1 MDKERQLI
9 VKTERMI
16 DDLKAVCGEYGLS
29 NTGNEYKI
37 IADSF
42 LYKYLNDKFLYEFKR
57 IDKNLSKDS
66 TTKEVEEEIMKLS
79 PAEMSKYRYG
89 LGANVAYIRKE
100 FLVSYLFNNKN
111 STTPKFFE
119 LFDNALDGISNDNI
133 DIFSVRTG
141 SKEKIKL
148 FSPISQYIIESNKK
162 NDFAKAIID
171 KLVEF
176 SFDEVFEEK
185 YDFFATIFEYL
196 IKDYNKDFGKY
207 AEYYTPNSIARIIA
221 KILVPD
227 TSKVRNVSIY
237 DPAAGSGTLLL
248 ALAHEI
254 GEEDCTLYTQDISQK
269 SNEFLRLNLILNNL
283 VHSLDNVVH
292 GNTLLNPA
300 HLNKEGNKLAQFDYI
315 VSNPPFK
322 TDFSDYRD
330 KLADDKY
337 SDRFFAGVPNI
348 PNEKVDSMAIYLTF
362 IQHIMYSLK
371 DNGKAAIVVP
381 TGFLTAK
388 NGIEYRI
395 REKIIDNNWLSGV
408 ISMPSNIFATTG
420 TNVSIMFID
429 KGKTDENCFL
439 MDATTLGTS
448 EKIGKIKKT
457 ILKPTEQ
464 KRIVEIFKN
473 KENVENISVLVKTEA
488 IKNNRCYF
496 NAGQYFDVQFD
507 TNIYNKG
514 LFNDSFAPIKE
525 NIKKIS
531 IDNEEYIG
539 DFISSLKKVS
549 FVTENVEMTYN
560 DILKQDIPT
569 NWEVKQIKDC
579 ILKIST
585 GLNPRDHFKLG
596 KGNIKYITVKN
607 LNTDDSIDFDNCDV
621 IDEEALQIV
630 HARSDISKGDILF
643 SSICPLGRCYLID
656 EKPKG
661 WDINESVFSI
671 RPNSDVVTPE
681 YLYLMF
687 KHPAIVKKLTNKS
700 TGSIFKGIRQDD
712 ILKLYIPIPDK
723 NTMNSISQE
732 LRKMIKLKRNIN
744 EINKQLDKSKDL
756 IIPLMMNGQIKIED

>member
-57 IDKNLSKDS
+57 IDKNLSKTS
-66 TTKEVEEEIMKLS
+66 TTKEVEEEIMKLT

-89 LGANVAYIRKE
+89 LGANVAFVRKE

-111 STTPKFFE
+111 STTPKFYE

-227 TSKVRNVSIY
+227 TEKVRNVSIY
-237 DPAAGSGTLLL
+237 DPSAGSGTLLL

-330 KLADDKY
+330 KLEDDKY
-337 SDRFFAGVPNI
+337 SDRFFAGVPKI
-348 PNEKVDSMAIYLTF
+348 PNKDKDKMPIYLLF
-362 IQHIMYSLK
+362 VQHILYSLK

-381 TGFLTAK
+381 TGFITAQS
-388 NGIEYRI
+388 GIEKSI
-395 REKIIDNNWLSGV
+395 RKEIIDKGWLKGV

-420 TNVSIMFID
+420 TNVSILFID
-429 KGKTDENCFL
+429 KERKSDLVILIDSSKVGTKIKDGKNQRTVLNHNDI
-439 MDATTLGTS
+439 
-448 EKIGKIKKT
+448 EKIEDTFIKCLELEDFSVIVDYEKIKD
-457 ILKPTEQ
+457 
-464 KRIVEIFKN
+464 KN
-473 KENVENISVLVKTEA
+473 YSLS
-488 IKNNRCYF
+488 
-496 NAGQYFDVQFD
+496 AGQYFEIKIPFSNITPEEFEKNKNKSIEEIKNILL
-507 TNIYNKG
+507 TNENLG
-514 LFNDSFAPIKE
+514 KE
-525 NIKKIS
+525 I
-531 IDNEEYIG
+531 
-539 DFISSLKKVS
+539 
-549 FVTENVEMTYN
+549 
-560 DILKQDIPT
+560 
-569 NWEVKQIKDC
+569 IKD
-579 ILKIST
+579 LEK
-585 GLNPRDHFKLG
+585 
-596 KGNIKYITVKN
+596 IKY
-607 LNTDDSIDFDNCDV
+607 
-621 IDEEALQIV
+621 
-630 HARSDISKGDILF
+630 
-643 SSICPLGRCYLID
+643 
-656 EKPKG
+656 
-661 WDINESVFSI
+661 
-671 RPNSDVVTPE
+671 
-681 YLYLMF
+681 
-687 KHPAIVKKLTNKS
+687 
-700 TGSIFKGIRQDD
+700 GI
-712 ILKLYIPIPDK
+712 
-723 NTMNSISQE
+723 
-732 LRKMIKLKRNIN
+732 
-744 EINKQLDKSKDL
+744 
-756 IIPLMMNGQIKIED
+756 

>member
-42 LYKYLNDKFLYEFKR
+42 LYKYLNDKFLYEFKNV
-57 IDKNLSKDS
+57 DKNLSKNS

-89 LGANVAYIRKE
+89 LGANVAFIRKE

-111 STTPKFFE
+111 STTPKFYE

-176 SFDEVFEEK
+176 SFDDVFEEK

-227 TSKVRNVSIY
+227 TDKVRNVSIY
-237 DPAAGSGTLLL
+237 DPSAGSGTLLL

-292 GNTLLNPA
+292 GNTLLYPA
-300 HLNKEGNKLAQFDYI
+300 HLNREGNKLAQFDYI

-330 KLADDKY
+330 KLEDDKY
-337 SDRFFAGVPNI
+337 SDRFFAGVPTV
-348 PNEKVDSMAIYLTF
+348 PTKEKDKMPIYLLF
-362 IQHIMYSLK
+362 IQHIIYSLK
-371 DNGKAAIVVP
+371 DNGKAAVVVP
-381 TGFLTAK
+381 TGFLTTQNK
-388 NGIEYRI
+388 IETKI
-395 REKIIDNNWLSGV
+395 RKYLIDNNYIEGI
-408 ISMPSNIFATTG
+408 ISMPSNIFANTG
-420 TNVSIMFID
+420 TNVSVMFISRT
-429 KGKTDENCFL
+429 KTDDKVFML
-439 MDATTLGTS
+439 DVTS
-448 EKIGKIKKT
+448 FGKKEKDGKNQRTILSKTELKTIVDLYIKKEERE
-457 ILKPTEQ
+457 K
-464 KRIVEIFKN
+464 
-473 KENVENISVLVKTEA
+473 ISVLTDNQT
-488 IKNNRCYF
+488 IKNNKYSYAP
-496 NAGQYFDVQFD
+496 NQYFVVDIVKDNISEEQFNLD
-507 TNIYNKG
+507 MLDFK
-514 LFNDSFAPIKE
+514 KE
-525 NIKKIS
+525 L
-531 IDNEEYIG
+531 EER
-539 DFISSLKKVS
+539 
-549 FVTENVEMTYN
+549 
-560 DILKQDIPT
+560 ILKT
-569 NWEVKQIKDC
+569 E
-579 ILKIST
+579 
-585 GLNPRDHFKLG
+585 KLYDELLQEME
-596 KGNIKYITVKN
+596 KIKY
-607 LNTDDSIDFDNCDV
+607 
-621 IDEEALQIV
+621 E
-630 HARSDISKGDILF
+630 
-643 SSICPLGRCYLID
+643 
-656 EKPKG
+656 
-661 WDINESVFSI
+661 
-671 RPNSDVVTPE
+671 
-681 YLYLMF
+681 
-687 KHPAIVKKLTNKS
+687 
-700 TGSIFKGIRQDD
+700 
-712 ILKLYIPIPDK
+712 
-723 NTMNSISQE
+723 
-732 LRKMIKLKRNIN
+732 
-744 EINKQLDKSKDL
+744 
-756 IIPLMMNGQIKIED
+756 

>member
-57 IDKNLSKDS
+57 IDKNLSKTS
-66 TTKEVEEEIMKLS
+66 TTKEVEEEIMKLT

-89 LGANVAYIRKE
+89 LGANVAFVRKE

-111 STTPKFFE
+111 STTPKFYE
-119 LFDNALDGISNDNI
+119 LFDNALDSISNDNI

-227 TSKVRNVSIY
+227 TEKVRNVSIY
-237 DPAAGSGTLLL
+237 DPSAGSGTLLL

-300 HLNKEGNKLAQFDYI
+300 HLNREGNKLAQFDYI

-330 KLADDKY
+330 KLEDDKN
-337 SDRFFAGVPNI
+337 SDRFFAGVPTV
-348 PNEKVDSMAIYLTF
+348 PTKEKDKMPIYLLF
-362 IQHIMYSLK
+362 IQHIIYSLK
-371 DNGKAAIVVP
+371 DNGKAAVVVP
-381 TGFLTAK
+381 TGFLTTQNK
-388 NGIEYRI
+388 IETKI
-395 REKIIDNNWLSGV
+395 RKYLIDNNYIEGI
-408 ISMPSNIFATTG
+408 ISMPSNIFANTG
-420 TNVSIMFID
+420 TNVSAMFINRT
-429 KGKTDENCFL
+429 KTDDKVFML
-439 MDATTLGTS
+439 DVTS
-448 EKIGKIKKT
+448 FGKKEKDGKNQRTILSKTELKTIVDLYIKKEERE
-457 ILKPTEQ
+457 K
-464 KRIVEIFKN
+464 
-473 KENVENISVLVKTEA
+473 ISVLTDNQT
-488 IKNNRCYF
+488 IKNNKYSYAP
-496 NAGQYFDVQFD
+496 NQYFAVNIVKDNISEEQFNFD
-507 TNIYNKG
+507 MLN
-514 LFNDSFAPIKE
+514 F
-525 NIKKIS
+525 KKK
-531 IDNEEYIG
+531 
-539 DFISSLKKVS
+539 LK
-549 FVTENVEMTYN
+549 
-560 DILKQDIPT
+560 DRILKT
-569 NWEVKQIKDC
+569 E
-579 ILKIST
+579 
-585 GLNPRDHFKLG
+585 KLYDELLQEME
-596 KGNIKYITVKN
+596 KIKY
-607 LNTDDSIDFDNCDV
+607 
-621 IDEEALQIV
+621 E
-630 HARSDISKGDILF
+630 
-643 SSICPLGRCYLID
+643 
-656 EKPKG
+656 
-661 WDINESVFSI
+661 
-671 RPNSDVVTPE
+671 
-681 YLYLMF
+681 
-687 KHPAIVKKLTNKS
+687 
-700 TGSIFKGIRQDD
+700 
-712 ILKLYIPIPDK
+712 
-723 NTMNSISQE
+723 
-732 LRKMIKLKRNIN
+732 
-744 EINKQLDKSKDL
+744 
-756 IIPLMMNGQIKIED
+756 

>member
-42 LYKYLNDKFLYEFKR
+42 LYKYLNDKFLYEFKKV
-57 IDKNLSKDS
+57 DKNLSKNS

-89 LGANVAYIRKE
+89 LGANVAFVRKE

-111 STTPKFFE
+111 STTPKFYE

-176 SFDEVFEEK
+176 SFDDVFEEK

-227 TSKVRNVSIY
+227 TDKVRNVSIY
-237 DPAAGSGTLLL
+237 DPSAGSGTLLL

-292 GNTLLNPA
+292 GNTLLYPA

-330 KLADDKY
+330 KLEDDKY
-337 SDRFFAGVPNI
+337 SDRFFAGIPNI
-348 PNEKVDSMAIYLTF
+348 PKQKKEDMAIYLLF
-362 IQHIMYSLK
+362 IQHILYSLK
-371 DNGKAAIVVP
+371 ENGKAAIVVP
-381 TGFLTAK
+381 TGFITAK
-388 NGIEYRI
+388 KGIEYKI
-395 REKIIDNNWLSGV
+395 RKYIVDNQFLTGV
-408 ISMPSNIFATTG
+408 ISMPANIFATTN
-420 TNVSIMFID
+420 TSVSVLFLDKSKKNDMMIFLDASKCGEKIKDGKNQKIILRPNETSKIID
-429 KGKTDENCFL
+429 CFL
-439 MDATTLGTS
+439 N
-448 EKIGKIKKT
+448 KIEEDKFSSYVS
-457 ILKPTEQ
+457 L
-464 KRIVEIFKN
+464 
-473 KENVENISVLVKTEA
+473 SDVKD
-488 IKNNRCYF
+488 NNYSF
-496 NAGQYFDVQFD
+496 SAGQYFDVKIEYDDISSEEFSK
-507 TNIYNKG
+507 NMINYNKKLDE
-514 LFNDSFAPIKE
+514 LFFKDE
-525 NIKKIS
+525 NIK
-531 IDNEEYIG
+531 EELKH
-539 DFISSLKKVS
+539 SLEVLYK
-549 FVTENVEMTYN
+549 N
-560 DILKQDIPT
+560 D
-569 NWEVKQIKDC
+569 
-579 ILKIST
+579 
-585 GLNPRDHFKLG
+585 
-596 KGNIKYITVKN
+596 
-607 LNTDDSIDFDNCDV
+607 
-621 IDEEALQIV
+621 
-630 HARSDISKGDILF
+630 
-643 SSICPLGRCYLID
+643 
-656 EKPKG
+656 
-661 WDINESVFSI
+661 
-671 RPNSDVVTPE
+671 
-681 YLYLMF
+681 
-687 KHPAIVKKLTNKS
+687 
-700 TGSIFKGIRQDD
+700 
-712 ILKLYIPIPDK
+712 
-723 NTMNSISQE
+723 
-732 LRKMIKLKRNIN
+732 
-744 EINKQLDKSKDL
+744 
-756 IIPLMMNGQIKIED
+756 

>member
-57 IDKNLSKDS
+57 VDKNLSKTS

-89 LGANVAYIRKE
+89 LGANVAFIRKE

-111 STTPKFFE
+111 STTPKFYE

-227 TSKVRNVSIY
+227 TDKVRNVSIY
-237 DPAAGSGTLLL
+237 DPSAGSGTLLL
-248 ALAHEI
+248 VLAHEI

-300 HLNKEGNKLAQFDYI
+300 HLNKEGNRLAQFDYI

-330 KLADDKY
+330 KLEDDKY
-337 SDRFFAGVPNI
+337 SDRFFAGVPKI
-348 PNEKVDSMAIYLTF
+348 PNKDKDKMPIYLLF
-362 IQHIMYSLK
+362 VQHILYSLK

-381 TGFLTAK
+381 TGFITAQS
-388 NGIEYRI
+388 GIEKSI
-395 REKIIDNNWLSGV
+395 RKEIIDKGWLKGV

-420 TNVSIMFID
+420 TNVSILFID
-429 KGKTDENCFL
+429 KEKKSDLVILIDSSKIGTKIKDGENQRAVL
-439 MDATTLGTS
+439 NHNDI
-448 EKIGKIKKT
+448 EKIEDTFIKCLELEDFSVIVDYEKIKD
-457 ILKPTEQ
+457 
-464 KRIVEIFKN
+464 KN
-473 KENVENISVLVKTEA
+473 YSLS
-488 IKNNRCYF
+488 
-496 NAGQYFDVQFD
+496 AGQYFEIKIPFSNITPEEFEKNKNKSIEEIKNILL
-507 TNIYNKG
+507 TNENLG
-514 LFNDSFAPIKE
+514 KE
-525 NIKKIS
+525 I
-531 IDNEEYIG
+531 
-539 DFISSLKKVS
+539 
-549 FVTENVEMTYN
+549 
-560 DILKQDIPT
+560 
-569 NWEVKQIKDC
+569 IKD
-579 ILKIST
+579 LEK
-585 GLNPRDHFKLG
+585 
-596 KGNIKYITVKN
+596 IKY
-607 LNTDDSIDFDNCDV
+607 
-621 IDEEALQIV
+621 
-630 HARSDISKGDILF
+630 
-643 SSICPLGRCYLID
+643 
-656 EKPKG
+656 
-661 WDINESVFSI
+661 
-671 RPNSDVVTPE
+671 
-681 YLYLMF
+681 
-687 KHPAIVKKLTNKS
+687 
-700 TGSIFKGIRQDD
+700 GI
-712 ILKLYIPIPDK
+712 
-723 NTMNSISQE
+723 
-732 LRKMIKLKRNIN
+732 
-744 EINKQLDKSKDL
+744 
-756 IIPLMMNGQIKIED
+756 